1 MSKQNEKT
9 TEKSVKLTYNSPK
22 VFEMGSIEKIQSG
35 RDGNSRDGSGGYYY
49 GWSDLEE
56 LDSYL

>member
-22 VFEMGSIEKIQSG
+22 VFEMGSIEKIQTG
-35 RDGNSRDGSGGYYY
+35 RDGNSRDSSGGYYY
-49 GWSDLEE
+49 A
-56 LDSYL
+56 

>member
-22 VFEMGSIEKIQSG
+22 VFEMGSIEKIQTG
-35 RDGNSRDGSGGYYY
+35 RDGNSRDSNGGYYY
-49 GWSDLEE
+49 A
-56 LDSYL
+56 

>member
-9 TEKSVKLTYNSPK
+9 TEKPVKLTYNSPK

-35 RDGNSRDGSGGYYY
+35 RDGDSRDGSGSYYIA
-49 GWSDLEE
+49 
-56 LDSYL
+56 

>member
-22 VFEMGSIEKIQSG
+22 VFEMGSIEKIQTG
-35 RDGNSRDGSGGYYY
+35 RDGNSRDGSGGFYF
-49 GWSDLEE
+49 G
-56 LDSYL
+56 

>member
-9 TEKSVKLTYNSPK
+9 TEKSIKLTYNSPK

-35 RDGNSRDGSGGYYY
+35 RDGNSRDASSGYYFA
-49 GWSDLEE
+49 
-56 LDSYL
+56 

>member
-22 VFEMGSIEKIQSG
+22 VFEMGSIEKIQTG
-35 RDGNSRDGSGGYYY
+35 RDGNNRDASSGYYY
-49 GWSDLEE
+49 G
-56 LDSYL
+56 